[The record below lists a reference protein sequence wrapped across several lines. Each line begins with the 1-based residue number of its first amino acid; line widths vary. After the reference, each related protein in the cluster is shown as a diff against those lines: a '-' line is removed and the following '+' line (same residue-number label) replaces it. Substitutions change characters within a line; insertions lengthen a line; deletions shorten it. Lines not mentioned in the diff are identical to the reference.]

1 MVRLEKHIKQFP
13 WARIFIV
20 VTAVSFL
27 GIKLPENQSKDAVLA
42 KIGSKE
48 ITVREF
54 LERSELTVRPN
65 NFKDKYITLNN
76 LISEKILAIEAEQ
89 NNKLQNNPIF
99 EGTLKGIKEQS
110 MRDKLFKVIAADK
123 VELND
128 DEIKNAYKAS
138 MREYELEFYSFKNKE
153 LAGDIES
160 ILDTVPQLTDELFR
174 QLEAKVGKKPI
185 QKVSFKDPEDDAIH
199 VSLFSNPLD
208 TGTVV
213 GPLKLTNGDYIV
225 MKVFKWVDYPLLGGE
240 EQSTRWNK
248 VKEKLHEIKARK
260 LWLSYQT
267 QLMKGKKFEFDKDSF
282 NKITDLA
289 MENYLNTSGGD
300 SLNNRLNDIPL
311 PKTDIDPSAPFFTVD
326 NKVWSAEDFRNQL
339 ISHPLVFRTKKLDKK
354 NFKEQ
359 FKLAVVD
366 MMRNYYLTKE
376 AYERSLD
383 KDNGINNTVD
393 MWKDS
398 FLANVEMNDVIKSA
412 LNRGIISR
420 DNNLG
425 MLKYKESY
433 LRDIQNKHG
442 HLVWINYK
450 ELDKINLTTIDFVAA
465 RTGVPFPFATP
476 NFPILI
482 RSENLD
488 YAKKK

>member
-1 MVRLEKHIKQFP
+1 LVGLDKHIKLF
-13 WARIFIV
+13 ALTRIFIV
-20 VTAVSFL
+20 LTAVSFL
-27 GIKLPENQSKDAVLA
+27 GIKQPENQSNDTVLA

-65 NFKDKYITLNN
+65 NFKDKYTTLNN

-89 NNKLQNNPIF
+89 NNKLQNNPVF

-123 VELND
+123 VVLSN
-128 DEIKNAYKAS
+128 DEIKNAYRAS

-153 LAGDIES
+153 LAGDIKS
-160 ILDTVPQLTDELFR
+160 ILDTVPRLTDELFK
-174 QLEAKVGKKPI
+174 QLETKVGKKPV

-199 VSLFSNPLD
+199 ESLFSNPLD

-213 GPLKLTNGDYIV
+213 GPLKLYNGDYIV
-225 MKVFKWVDYPLLGGE
+225 MKVLKWVDYPLLGGE

-282 NKITDLA
+282 NKIAELA
-289 MENYLNTSGGD
+289 MENYINTTVSD
-300 SLNNRLNDIPL
+300 SLSNRLNDIPL
-311 PKTDIDPSAPFFTVD
+311 PKTEIDPSAPFFTID
-326 NKVWSAEDFRNQL
+326 NKVWSVEDFKNQL
-339 ISHPLVFRTKKLDKK
+339 ISHPLVFRTKKMDKK

-366 MMRNYYLTKE
+366 MIRDYYLSQE
-376 AYERSLD
+376 AYAKSLD
-383 KDNGINNTVD
+383 KDNGINKTVNI
-393 MWKDS
+393 WKDS
-398 FLANVEMNDVIKSA
+398 FLANVQMNDVIKSA
-412 LNRGIISR
+412 LDKGIISR

-482 RSENLD
+482 RSGNLD